1 MNRSLRE
8 ALIKLE
14 DSGGECLGSRF
25 TPSQKRVLDEFLLR
39 TACVTKMRQGNG
51 TVYRVSNSTVFL
63 HNLRELRP
71 GDESGNQAL
80 PVRAQNLAFTRS
92 TKGRKKSHVASYH
105 LLKATTAGVTWNCD
119 GESLDLWQLTSLA
132 GALAI
137 DISQVETSLV
147 TDSPL
152 WLVENQGLLDDTSW
166 VPEGLHGSILYYQGQ
181 VSERLVEWL
190 CGKKRSPRI
199 LFFPDYDGVGL
210 ENYARLR
217 IALGEDIEL
226 WLMPDWKRKLE
237 RYGNSEVWRNNLK
250 YVANAEESLNLD
262 QEPDEVLELIEA
274 LKLNGKALEQE
285 AAFLEIMEKQRK

>member
-14 DSGGECLGSRF
+14 NSGGECLGSRF

-39 TACVTKMRQGNG
+39 TVCITKMRQGNG
-51 TVYRVSNSTVFL
+51 TVYRVSNSPVFKQ
-63 HNLRELRP
+63 NLRELRP
-71 GDESGNQAL
+71 DAESGNQTL
-80 PVRAQNLAFTRS
+80 PVRAQNLALTRS
-92 TKGRKKSHVASYH
+92 TKGRKNSHAASYR
-105 LLKATTAGVTWNCD
+105 LLKATMPGVTWNCD
-119 GESLDLWQLTSLA
+119 GESLDLWQLTSIA

-137 DISQVETSLV
+137 DISQVETSLA

-166 VPEGLHGSILYYQGQ
+166 VPEGLHGSVLYYQGQ

-199 LFFPDYDGVGL
+199 LIFPDYDGVGL

-217 IALGEDIEL
+217 IALGENVEL
-226 WLMPDWKRKLE
+226 WLMPGWKRKLE
-237 RYGNSEVWRNNLK
+237 RYGDSEVWRNNLK
-250 YVANAEESLNLD
+250 YVANAEEKLSLY
-262 QEPDEVLELIEA
+262 QEPEEVLELFET
-274 LKLNGKALEQE
+274 LKLSGKALEQE
-285 AAFLEIMEKQRK
+285 AVFLVTTDR

>member
-25 TPSQKRVLDEFLLR
+25 TLSQKRVLDEFLRR
-39 TACVTKMRQGNG
+39 TACVTKLRQGNG
-51 TVYRVSNSTVFL
+51 FVYRISNSPVFEQHL
-63 HNLRELRP
+63 GELRP
-71 GDESGNQAL
+71 DAGSANQAH

-92 TKGRKKSHVASYH
+92 TKGRKNLHEASYR
-105 LLKATTAGVTWNCD
+105 LLKATIPGVTWQCD
-119 GESLDLWQLTSLA
+119 GEALDLWHLTCIA

-137 DISQVETSLV
+137 DISQMDSSLA
-147 TDSPL
+147 TDSTL

-166 VPEGLHGSILYYQGQ
+166 VPDGLHGSVLYYQGQ

-190 CGKKRSPRI
+190 LGKKRSPRI
-199 LFFPDYDGVGL
+199 LIFPDYDGVGL

-217 IALGEDIEL
+217 KALGEDIEL

-250 YVANAEESLNLD
+250 YVANAEENLNLR
-262 QEPDEVLELIEA
+262 QEPEEVLELIQA
-274 LKLNGKALEQE
+274 LKLSGKALEQE
-285 AAFLEIMEKQRK
+285 AVFLVTPDS

>member
-8 ALIKLE
+8 ALVKLQ

-25 TPSQKRVLDEFLLR
+25 TPSQKRVLDEFLRR
-39 TACVTKMRQGNG
+39 TACVTKLRQGNG
-51 TVYRVSNSTVFL
+51 FVYHISNSPVFEQ
-63 HNLRELRP
+63 HLRELRP
-71 GDESGNQAL
+71 DADSANQAH
-80 PVRAQNLAFTRS
+80 PVRAQNLALTRS
-92 TKGRKKSHVASYH
+92 TKGRKSSHAASYR
-105 LLKATTAGVTWNCD
+105 LLKATMPGVTWNSD
-119 GESLDLWQLTSLA
+119 RELLDLWQLTSIA

-137 DISQVETSLV
+137 DISQNETPLA

-166 VPEGLHGSILYYQGQ
+166 VPEGLHGSVLYYQGQ
-181 VSERLVEWL
+181 LSERLIEWL

-237 RYGNSEVWRNNLK
+237 RYGDPLVWRNTLK
-250 YVANAEESLNLD
+250 YVASAEEKLGSY
-262 QEPDEVLELIEA
+262 QEPEEVLELFEA
-274 LKLNGKALEQE
+274 LKLSGKALEQE
-285 AAFLEIMEKQRK
+285 AVFLVTSDG

>member
-25 TPSQKRVLDEFLLR
+25 TPSQKRVLDEFMLR
-39 TACVTKMRQGNG
+39 TPCITKKRQGNG
-51 TVYRVSNSTVFL
+51 TVYRVSNSPVFL
-63 HNLRELRP
+63 QNLRELRP
-71 GDESGNQAL
+71 DADSGNQTL

-92 TKGRKKSHVASYH
+92 TKGRKNLHEASYR
-105 LLKATTAGVTWNCD
+105 LLKATIPGVTWQCD
-119 GESLDLWQLTSLA
+119 GEAIDLWHLTCIA

-137 DISQVETSLV
+137 DISQMDASLA

-152 WLVENQGLLDDTSW
+152 WLVENQGLLDNTSW
-166 VPEGLHGSILYYQGQ
+166 VPEGLHGSVLYYQGQ
-181 VSERLVEWL
+181 LSDRLIEWL
-190 CGKKRSPRI
+190 CAKKRSPRI

-217 IALGEDIEL
+217 KALGDDIEL
-226 WLMPDWKRKLE
+226 WLMPDWKRKLK

-250 YVANAEESLNLD
+250 YVANAEENLNLD

-274 LKLNGKALEQE
+274 LKLSGKALEQE
-285 AAFLEIMEKQRK
+285 AVFLVTTDR

>member
-25 TPSQKRVLDEFLLR
+25 TPTQKRVLDEFLHR
-39 TACVTKMRQGNG
+39 TACVTKLRQGNG
-51 TVYRVSNSTVFL
+51 FVYRISNSPVFEQ
-63 HNLRELRP
+63 HLRELRP
-71 GDESGNQAL
+71 DADSANQAH

-92 TKGRKKSHVASYH
+92 TKGRKSLHAASYR
-105 LLKATTAGVTWNCD
+105 LLKATMPGVNWNSD
-119 GESLDLWQLTSLA
+119 RELLDLWQLTSIA

-137 DISQVETSLV
+137 DISRNETPLA

-166 VPEGLHGSILYYQGQ
+166 VPESLHGSLLYYQGQ
-181 VSERLVEWL
+181 VSERLIEWL
-190 CGKKRSPRI
+190 CEKKRSPRI
-199 LFFPDYDGVGL
+199 LIFPDYDGVGL

-217 IALGEDIEL
+217 KVLGDDVEL

-250 YVANAEESLNLD
+250 YVANAEASLNLD

-274 LKLNGKALEQE
+274 LKLSGKALEQE
-285 AAFLEIMEKQRK
+285 AVFLVATDS

>member
-14 DSGGECLGSRF
+14 NSGGECLGSRF
-25 TPSQKRVLDEFLLR
+25 TPSQKRVLDEFLRR
-39 TACVTKMRQGNG
+39 TACVTKLRQGNG
-51 TVYRVSNSTVFL
+51 FVYRISNSPVFEQHL
-63 HNLRELRP
+63 GEFRP
-71 GDESGNQAL
+71 DAYSANQAH

-92 TKGRKKSHVASYH
+92 TKGRKNSHEASYR
-105 LLKATTAGVTWNCD
+105 LLKATIPGVTWQCD
-119 GESLDLWQLTSLA
+119 GEAIDLWHLTCIA

-137 DISQVETSLV
+137 DISQMDASLA

-166 VPEGLHGSILYYQGQ
+166 VPDGLHGSVLYYQGQ

-190 CGKKRSPRI
+190 RVKKRSPRI

-217 IALGEDIEL
+217 KALGEDIEL

-237 RYGNSEVWRNNLK
+237 RYGNSDVWRNNLK
-250 YVANAEESLNLD
+250 YVANAEENLNLR
-262 QEPDEVLELIEA
+262 EEAEEVLELIQA
-274 LKLNGKALEQE
+274 LKLSGKALEQE
-285 AAFLEIMEKQRK
+285 AVFLVTPDS